1 MRHLFGTP
9 FRSDPVPASFDHEEV
24 ARAFIGRLTGLVD
37 ELDHA
42 SATLR
47 FDAPATARHMALVS
61 QQMAAL
67 ALTALE
73 TWPKTNR
80 P

>member
-1 MRHLFGTP
+1 MYHLFSSP
-9 FRSDPVPASFDHEEV
+9 FCSEPEPVTFDHEEV
-24 ARAFIGRLTGLVD
+24 ARVFIGRLTSLVD

-47 FDAPATARHMALVS
+47 VEAPATARHMALVS

-73 TWPKTNR
+73 TWPKAHR

>member
-1 MRHLFGTP
+1 MNHLFSSP
-9 FRSDPVPASFDHEEV
+9 FRTQTEPVAFDHEDV
-24 ARAFIGRLTGLVD
+24 ARAFIGRLTTLVD

-42 SATLR
+42 ATSLR
-47 FDAPATARHMALVS
+47 ADAPATARHMALVS

-73 TWPKTNR
+73 TWPKTR
-80 P
+80 RL

>member
-1 MRHLFGTP
+1 MRHLFSTP
-9 FRSDPVPASFDHEEV
+9 FRSDPEPVTFDHEEV

-37 ELDHA
+37 ELDNA
-42 SATLR
+42 ATTLR
-47 FDAPATARHMALVS
+47 VDAPATARHMALIS

-73 TWPKTNR
+73 TWPKAHR